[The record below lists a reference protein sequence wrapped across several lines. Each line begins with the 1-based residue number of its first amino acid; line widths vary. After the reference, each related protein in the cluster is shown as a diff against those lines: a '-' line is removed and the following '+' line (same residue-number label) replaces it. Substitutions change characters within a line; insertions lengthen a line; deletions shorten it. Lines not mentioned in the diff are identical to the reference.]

1 MMFLVFMYMVNK
13 QVPVKH
19 KKKTTNVCMGNI
31 NQNKTMIKIR
41 VVVVVVWVGFD
52 MVSVTFHVVGG
63 CGGRVGGCVRL

>member
-1 MMFLVFMYMVNK
+1 MFLVFMYMVNK

-19 KKKTTNVCMGNI
+19 KKTTNVCMGNR

-41 VVVVVVWVGFD
+41 VVVVVVVVWVGFV